1 MKYANKFP
9 VHFDIRSENLVKIH
23 QWKLYRDDKTTTTK
37 NYMRKKKT
45 RLKKKADKK
54 QVIWNLF
61 AEVTFYA
68 EEMDNCQ
75 DWNKFSLLYFEVVV
89 PIFLGLEMISFL
101 NYNEQFP

>member
-1 MKYANKFP
+1 MK
-9 VHFDIRSENLVKIH
+9 
-23 QWKLYRDDKTTTTK
+23 KLQQQKTIWE
-37 NYMRKKKT
+37 RKKT

-61 AEVTFYA
+61 AEVKFYA